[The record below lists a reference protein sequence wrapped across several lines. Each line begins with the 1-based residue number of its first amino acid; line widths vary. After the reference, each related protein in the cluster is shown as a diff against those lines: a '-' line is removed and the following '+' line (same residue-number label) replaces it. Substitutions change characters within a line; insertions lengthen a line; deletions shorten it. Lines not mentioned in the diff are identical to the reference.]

1 MQLFHLPKLG
11 VLQIITCISATNLIT
26 DISWIGSAFKRS
38 TYQSKRRRL
47 LSSYKSAVNWNVIS
61 LTMPF
66 VKWQVFLWIL
76 VFLMPIYCMECSYDN
91 TVSPSVI
98 KCDCNNQS
106 HVEESK
112 FVGCIFNITRIVKLM
127 PIFTDRKEWSAKSR
141 RSVEISQLSERRSR
155 T

>member
-66 VKWQVFLWIL
+66 VKWQIFLWIV
-76 VFLMPIYCMECSYDN
+76 VFLMPISCMECTYDN

-112 FVGCIFNITRIVKLM
+112 FVGYIFNKTRIVKVNAH
-127 PIFTDRKEWSAKSR
+127 FYR
-141 RSVEISQLSERRSR
+141 SERMISEKPSVCWNFTIVR